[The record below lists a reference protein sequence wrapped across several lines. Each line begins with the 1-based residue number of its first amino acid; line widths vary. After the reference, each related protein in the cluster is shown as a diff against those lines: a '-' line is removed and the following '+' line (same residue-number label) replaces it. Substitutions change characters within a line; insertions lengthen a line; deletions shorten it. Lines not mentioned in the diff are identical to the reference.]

1 MNTIKAN
8 VTNLLLA
15 MIFLVLAGI
24 FINVA
29 LSGPADGSV
38 ALQGYQVRTVFLA
51 AGDPLPITST
61 EALPVSL
68 AAGDPLPVTITM
80 PIAVIQG
87 DADLLLVNANVQQDN
102 VDVGIGNPLYITPTQ
117 RLEVNATTS
126 GDLPMVPFATVLEA
140 SVELVGIDEQLA
152 QFEWSEGTEV
162 PLGGTYSGE
171 LLNLTVILS
180 GTLSEADTIL
190 VFDADPSVTLAD
202 ANLATASW
210 LLAIGKYDIAA
221 GDWFE
226 EDSGGTGAV
235 ATFPEPIAFHPTS
248 SLWFALYHEGSTTIN
263 SLAGNNESVTIHV
276 EIRRDS

>member
-1 MNTIKAN
+1 MEQKRNYLTDVLLVVLIL
-8 VTNLLLA
+8 VTA
-15 MIFLVLAGI
+15 FGMTRT
-24 FINVA
+24 
-29 LSGPADGSV
+29 LSQPSDGSV

-51 AGDPLPITST
+51 AGDPLPTT
-61 EALPVSL
+61 M
-68 AAGDPLPVTITM
+68 TM
-80 PIAVIQG
+80 PIAVIQSDANLLKADANLQYEDTDVTAARPLPVG
-87 DADLLLVNANVQQDN
+87 GSIEITTSADLTVTLDGEVVLVD
-102 VDVGIGNPLYITPTQ
+102 
-117 RLEVNATTS
+117 ATGQ
-126 GDLPMVPFATVLEA
+126 GDLPMVPFATVLEV

-235 ATFPEPIAFHPTS
+235 GTFAEPIAFHPVS
-248 SLWFALYHEGSTTIN
+248 SLWFTLYHEGGTTIN
-263 SLAGNNESVTIHV
+263 SLAADNESVTIHV